1 MTTHLLSNPAYRR
14 DMGGGLVLRW
24 SGARDAERIA
34 ALYAEV
40 FRRAK
45 DDPPNLLMAA
55 WTRELMSGRHPLIG
69 AGDFALVE
77 NTRDG
82 TIAASTCLIRQTWSY
97 EGIPLAV
104 GRPEIVGTRDG
115 YRERGLVRAIFELIH
130 ARGAAD
136 GQLAQGITGIPFYYR
151 QFGYEY
157 AADLG
162 GERYIYFS
170 AIPRLAEGQAEPF
183 VLRDATPADLPRV
196 LALYDQ
202 DRQRAPVSTQLDVE
216 YLRWVLEGQSAEA
229 AEGWRTQ
236 LIAGAADAAAVGY
249 VLTHRRRWG
258 DALPVLA
265 LGFAPGVP
273 LPAALPSVLRALM
286 AQAPGAFAPRPNTPP
301 PARLSLVLG
310 REHPAYAAL
319 DPMLAATYEAP
330 YAWYVRVP
338 DLPAFVR
345 HVAPALE
352 RRLAGSIMAGYSG
365 ELRLDF
371 YRGGLRLA
379 FEQGRLRAAEPWNAR
394 AVAWGPKPNGGFPP
408 LVFLQLLFGHR
419 SLSELRY
426 AFPDV
431 WAEEEARP
439 ALEALFPSRPA
450 WVLPLD

>member
-1 MTTHLLSNPAYRR
+1 M
-14 DMGGGLVLRW
+14 
-24 SGARDAERIA
+24 
-34 ALYAEV
+34 
-40 FRRAK
+40 
-45 DDPPNLLMAA
+45 
-55 WTRELMSGRHPLIG
+55 
-69 AGDFALVE
+69 
-77 NTRDG
+77 
-82 TIAASTCLIRQTWSY
+82 
-97 EGIPLAV
+97 
-104 GRPEIVGTRDG
+104 
-115 YRERGLVRAIFELIH
+115 
-130 ARGAAD
+130 
-136 GQLAQGITGIPFYYR
+136 
-151 QFGYEY
+151 
-157 AADLG
+157 
-162 GERYIYFS
+162 
-170 AIPRLAEGQAEPF
+170 
-183 VLRDATPADLPRV
+183 
-196 LALYDQ
+196 
-202 DRQRAPVSTQLDVE
+202 
-216 YLRWVLEGQSAEA
+216 
-229 AEGWRTQ
+229 
-236 LIAGAADAAAVGY
+236 
-249 VLTHRRRWG
+249 
-258 DALPVLA
+258 
-265 LGFAPGVP
+265 
-273 LPAALPSVLRALM
+273 
-286 AQAPGAFAPRPNTPP
+286 
-301 PARLSLVLG
+301 LG

-352 RRLAGSIMAGYSG
+352 RRLAGSFMAGYSG